1 MKSELI
7 EIFTSDQS
15 HYSQILEG
23 LPVAIYTCN
32 EKGYIQQYNKAA
44 VELWG
49 REPKIGKD
57 LWCGSWKIYHPD
69 GSPLS
74 LDSCPMAIA
83 LKEGR
88 IVEGEEIII
97 ERADGTRR
105 NVTPYP
111 QPIFDDSGKLIGA
124 VNTLLDVT
132 DHKINEERTATLAAI
147 VQSSDDAIVSKTLNG
162 IVTSWNNTAER
173 IFGFSAEE
181 MIGQSITKII
191 PIERADEEP
200 AILER
205 LKKGDR
211 VDHFETKRITKYK
224 KIIDVSLTISPI
236 RDSIGNIIG
245 VSKIARDITQQ
256 KNAQL
261 LIRES
266 EERLRMAV
274 ESTKL
279 GTWEFFPLT
288 GKLTWSTECK
298 KIYDVPENMEV
309 DFNFFSK
316 YIYPD
321 DFDFAQ
327 KEIAKALDFSG
338 TGNFDIQ
345 YRIIRYSDQEV
356 RWIRSQGKVYFNTDR
371 QAERFIGTVLDITSE
386 KSAKE
391 KLEEIVQERTRE
403 LFKINEQL
411 EKSNH
416 ELEQYAYIASHDL
429 QEPLRKI
436 QIFSDLLRKN
446 ILNEEVFEKYYD
458 KINFSV
464 KRMSVLINDVLNYS
478 RLSTS
483 NMQRVDTDLNLILQD
498 IQSDLDLL
506 IEQKQAV
513 IHATTLPVI
522 KGIPL
527 QLQQLFSNLI
537 SNSIK
542 FCDKKPEI
550 QISSRMLS
558 PDELKEYPKLKPGTD
573 YIELNFKDNGIGFDQ
588 EHADK
593 IFIIFQ
599 RLNNRHDYSGTGIG
613 LALCK
618 KIVENHDG
626 MISAIAEKENGAIFR
641 VLLPVA

>member
-7 EIFTSDQS
+7 DVFASDQS

-23 LPVAIYTCN
+23 LPVAIYTCD

-44 VELWG
+44 AELWG
-49 REPKIGKD
+49 REPRIGKD

-88 IVEGEEIII
+88 IVQGEEIII
-97 ERADGTRR
+97 ERADGTRT

-132 DHKINEERTATLAAI
+132 DHKINEEKTATLAAI
-147 VQSSDDAIVSKTLNG
+147 VQSSDDVIISKTLEG
-162 IVTSWNNTAER
+162 IVTSWNNAAER
-173 IFGFSAEE
+173 IFGYTAEE

-191 PIERADEEP
+191 PVDRADEEP
-200 AILER
+200 TILAR
-205 LKKGDR
+205 LKRGER

-224 KIIDVSLTISPI
+224 KIIDVSLTISPV
-236 RDSIGNIIG
+236 RDSTGNIIG

-261 LIRES
+261 LIREN

-279 GTWEFFPLT
+279 GTWEFYPLT
-288 GKLTWSTECK
+288 GKLTWSQECK

-309 DFNFFSK
+309 DYNFFSK
-316 YIYPD
+316 YIYPE

-327 KEIAKALDFSG
+327 KEIAKAMDSSG
-338 TGNFDIQ
+338 TGNLDIQ
-345 YRIIRYSDQEV
+345 YRIIRYSDHEA
-356 RWIRSQGKVYFNTDR
+356 RWIRSQGKVYFNTDGKP
-371 QAERFIGTVLDITSE
+371 ERFIGTVLDITSE
-386 KSAKE
+386 KTVKE
-391 KLEEIVQERTRE
+391 KLEEIVLERTRE

-436 QIFSDLLRKN
+436 QIFSDLLKKN
-446 ILNEEVFEKYYD
+446 IQNEEAFEKYYS

-464 KRMSVLINDVLNYS
+464 RRMSVLINDVLNYS

-483 NMQRVDTDLNLILQD
+483 SMQRVNTDLNLILQD
-498 IQSDLDLL
+498 ILSDFELL
-506 IEQKQAV
+506 IEQKQAE
-513 IHATTLPVI
+513 IHVTNMPVI

-550 QISSRMLS
+550 QILSRKLS
-558 PDELKEYPKLKPGTD
+558 LDEVKENPKLKPGTD
-573 YIELNFKDNGIGFDQ
+573 YIEIDVKDNGIGFDQ

-618 KIVENHDG
+618 KIVENHNG
-626 MISAIAEKENGAIFR
+626 IISAIAEKEHGATFR
-641 VLLPVA
+641 VVLPVA